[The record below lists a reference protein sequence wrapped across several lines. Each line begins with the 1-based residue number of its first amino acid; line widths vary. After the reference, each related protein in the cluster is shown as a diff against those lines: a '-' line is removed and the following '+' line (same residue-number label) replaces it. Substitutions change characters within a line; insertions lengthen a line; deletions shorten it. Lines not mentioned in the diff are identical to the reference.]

1 MRGSS
6 ENVMRINVSH
16 FPIQDRCRFP
26 HDELA
31 EGSHFN
37 PNVLPHVEQS
47 APEEMAQVPRH
58 HEFWF

>member
-6 ENVMRINVSH
+6 ENVMGINVSH
-16 FPIQDRCRFP
+16 FLIPDRCGCP

-37 PNVLPHVEQS
+37 PNVLPRVEQS
-47 APEEMAQVPRH
+47 APEGLAQVPRH